1 MSLISQKCL
10 PLKTYVFSS
19 AVVTTASGLTSLQVL
34 GVGFGDGV
42 SGSTPGR
49 PVQLKAKIV
58 YKFFEG
64 RKEKIAAY
72 CNEKERGM
80 EIQCTCKINDKIF
93 STEADIFVIM
103 ICKDKTWDRLC
114 LAKRFYSVECK
125 DDNRNAI
132 LTV

>member
-49 PVQLKAKIV
+49 PVQLKAKIFF
-58 YKFFEG
+58 KFFEG

-72 CNEKERGM
+72 CSEKERGLRRM

-103 ICKDKTWDRLC
+103 IRKDKT
-114 LAKRFYSVECK
+114 
-125 DDNRNAI
+125 
-132 LTV
+132 